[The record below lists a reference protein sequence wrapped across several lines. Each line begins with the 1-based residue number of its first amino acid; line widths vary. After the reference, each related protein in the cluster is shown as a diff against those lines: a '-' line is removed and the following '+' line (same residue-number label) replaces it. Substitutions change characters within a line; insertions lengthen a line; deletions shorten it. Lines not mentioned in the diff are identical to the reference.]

1 MNTKHSI
8 RRFAGILLG
17 MTLAVSAFAADAA
30 EGQRILDT
38 YTAPE
43 QLGQPRL
50 AAIRPFTG
58 TVTEESLSEEVQNEL
73 KKAHNKPAKLTV
85 KALNIDGIHVLD
97 IYTDDGK
104 EKPLL
109 IFLDGMGSKRGNFF
123 YFWVNGNLKACEY
136 ARAGIRIISMDAAA
150 LGDSDAGPLPVQGM
164 YAETVHYIDRII
176 EYYNTVDGADASRF
190 AIEGHSFGAGVA
202 FAYGAHGSYKPRAI
216 LAKSGVL
223 SLSDTGDKQYDCS
236 DHGEPAENFMTD
248 EQIEIFSERY
258 SPIQWPEKFKD
269 VYVYAANG
277 LQDDTQSADSV
288 MALEAKLKE
297 MGSKNYKFIFDKK
310 SDHNSIGR
318 LFDQNI
324 LAVLKKQLLK
334 K

>member
-1 MNTKHSI
+1 MKKTYCI

-17 MTLAVSAFAADAA
+17 MALAVSAFAASAE
-30 EGQRILDT
+30 EGQRLLDK
-38 YTAPE
+38 YTAPD
-43 QLGQPRL
+43 QLAQPRL
-50 AAIRPFTG
+50 TSIRPFTG
-58 TVTEESLSEEVQNEL
+58 TVTEESVSEESQEHL
-73 KKAHNKPAKLTV
+73 QKAPSKPAKLTV
-85 KALNIDGIHVLD
+85 KALNIDGIHVYD

-109 IFLDGMGSKRGNFF
+109 IFLDGMGATRGNFF

-136 ARAGIRIISMDAAA
+136 AKAGIRVISVDAAA
-150 LGDSDAGPLPVQGM
+150 LGDSDVGPLPVQGM
-164 YAETVHYIDRII
+164 YAETVHYIDRIV
-176 EYYNTVDGADASRF
+176 EYYNTVDGVDASRF

-223 SLSDTGDKQYDCS
+223 DLADTGDKQYECS
-236 DHGEPAENFMTD
+236 DHGGPAETFMTS
-248 EQIEIFSERY
+248 EQIQTFAERY
-258 SPIQWPEKFKD
+258 APIQWPEKFKD

-277 LQDDTQSADSV
+277 MLDDTQSSDSV

-310 SDHNSIGR
+310 SDHNSIGK